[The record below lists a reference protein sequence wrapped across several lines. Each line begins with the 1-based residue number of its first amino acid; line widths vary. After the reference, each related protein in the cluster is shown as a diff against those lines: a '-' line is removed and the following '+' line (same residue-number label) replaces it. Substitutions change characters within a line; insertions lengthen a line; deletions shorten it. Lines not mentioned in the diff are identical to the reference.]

1 MFLVGGR
8 MIYAIDPTMYPRLI
22 ARAVQA
28 RDRDSLDWYRRQA
41 SDQIDAAKDVANALR
56 WRAVMLAAVKGL
68 IQVREE
74 EVRA

>member
-1 MFLVGGR
+1 
-8 MIYAIDPTMYPRLI
+8 
-22 ARAVQA
+22 VQA